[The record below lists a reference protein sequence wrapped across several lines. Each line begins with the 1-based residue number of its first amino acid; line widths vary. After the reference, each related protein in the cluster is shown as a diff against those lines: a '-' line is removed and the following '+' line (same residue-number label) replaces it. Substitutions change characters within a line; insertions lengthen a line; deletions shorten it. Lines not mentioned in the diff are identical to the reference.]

1 MTNDEV
7 DHDDDSQDTEQGIR
21 LDTEGGWR
29 IAGELVLPWPEL
41 DLSPNTASHWRV
53 KAKAKAL
60 YRERCNYIALHSPAC
75 QKARAYLHNAKE
87 ARLVI
92 AFYPPTARSYDLD
105 NLLARMKSGLDGLA
119 DAWGYNDKIIK
130 SIEVTASG
138 LKGSLVKLAL
148 YIRIDRNE

>member
-1 MTNDEV
+1 MTNDGV
-7 DHDDDSQDTEQGIR
+7 DHDNDSQDTEQG
-21 LDTEGGWR
+21 LWPDTSGSWR

-60 YRERCNYIALHSPAC
+60 YRERCNYIAIHSPAC
-75 QKARAYLHNAKE
+75 QKARADLHNAKK
-87 ARLVI
+87 ARLTI
-92 AFYPPTARSYDLD
+92 EFYPPTARSYDLD

-148 YIRIDRNE
+148 YVERQHNE